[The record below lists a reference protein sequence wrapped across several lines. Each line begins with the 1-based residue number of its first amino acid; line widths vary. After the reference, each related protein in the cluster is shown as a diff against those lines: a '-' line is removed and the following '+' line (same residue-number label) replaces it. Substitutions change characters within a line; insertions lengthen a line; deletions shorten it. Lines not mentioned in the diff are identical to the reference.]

1 MTEQE
6 QKAFDQM
13 REALEGMM
21 RWQVKNV
28 KVWNNPAYDIAHE
41 ALTAAN
47 AVSHPKPETTPS
59 PEGWA
64 ITSESAANAVSHPQA
79 TETSPQKLIA
89 LALEGMELHDF
100 NAPEYKISAELL
112 RLNKALSGQ
121 AAAPE
126 AHHGK

>member
-13 REALEGMM
+13 LQAL
-21 RWQVKNV
+21 K
-28 KVWNNPAYDIAHE
+28 DIAEESFDKGAVECANH

-59 PEGWA
+59 PEGGA

-79 TETSPQKLIA
+79 TAPAGWKLVPVEPTQEMLDA
-89 LALEGMELHDF
+89 VVTTVDDHLLGPD
-100 NAPEYKISAELL
+100 AEKQYREDWAAML
-112 RLNKALSGQ
+112 

-126 AHHGK
+126 AHHE